1 MQSFLVLPSVWR
13 KPSLCRNLHS
23 HTLLKLTTHHQVMSN
38 KFSYLGSTM
47 HSNVSQ
53 EDEIFIRLGKASTT
67 DRVWKNT
74 HHTTKTKV
82 RYEACNSSILLF
94 GAECWTTYRYLRCL
108 RSLLGI
114 TWEDKM
120 TNEELFRIANF
131 GYSLQNWVRWAG
143 HVNRM
148 PKHHIPHTILHS
160 VFREG
165 TRSVGR
171 PKLRFKDVLKR
182 GLVIWI

>member
-1 MQSFLVLPSVWR
+1 MLMMLFFVPHLRSSFKNFWTVSPSHAKFLVLPSARR

-74 HHTTKTKV
+74 HLTTKTKV

-108 RSLLGI
+108 RSPWNHMG
-114 TWEDKM
+114 
-120 TNEELFRIANF
+120 
-131 GYSLQNWVRWAG
+131 G
-143 HVNRM
+143 
-148 PKHHIPHTILHS
+148 
-160 VFREG
+160 
-165 TRSVGR
+165 
-171 PKLRFKDVLKR
+171 
-182 GLVIWI
+182 